1 MNLIA
6 LADRLHKTIE
16 EVEQISVTE
25 FHEWLA
31 YFHIM
36 SEQADGQKWTNRD
49 SDKGLRSRVCRFA
62 QDADII

>member
-1 MNLIA
+1 MNLIT

-36 SEQADGQKWTNRD
+36 SEQADGD
-49 SDKGLRSRVCRFA
+49 SRR
-62 QDADII
+62 

>member
-6 LADRLHKTIE
+6 LADRLHKSIE

-31 YFHIM
+31 YFKIM
-36 SEQADGQKWTNRD
+36 SESNDGK
-49 SDKGLRSRVCRFA
+49 
-62 QDADII
+62 

>member
-31 YFHIM
+31 YFQIM
-36 SEQADGQKWTNRD
+36 SEQADGG
-49 SDKGLRSRVCRFA
+49 SERSHTHSGPR
-62 QDADII
+62 

>member
-31 YFHIM
+31 YFKIM
-36 SEQADGQKWTNRD
+36 SEQTDGDTRTSHTNKRP
-49 SDKGLRSRVCRFA
+49 
-62 QDADII
+62 